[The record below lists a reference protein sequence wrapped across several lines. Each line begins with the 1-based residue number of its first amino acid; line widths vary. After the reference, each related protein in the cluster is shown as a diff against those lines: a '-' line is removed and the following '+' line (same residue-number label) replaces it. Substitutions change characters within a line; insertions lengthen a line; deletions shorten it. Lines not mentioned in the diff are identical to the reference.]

1 MSESPIRI
9 GDQVE
14 MRKPHPCGSHM
25 WNVYRIGGDI
35 GLVCGGCGRRIM
47 LPRSVLMKRMKKITH
62 VGPGADSTGQ
72 ESRSENEWSSE

>member
-1 MSESPIRI
+1 MSETSIQL

-14 MRKPHPCGSHM
+14 MRKPHPCGSYV
-25 WNVYRIGGDI
+25 WTVYRLGGDI

-62 VGPGADSTGQ
+62 VGPSADPAVT